1 LPSARRCARFLR
13 WLVPVLLAWVPWAAD
28 AANLTITL
36 EGIKDELADAVR
48 ANLTLQQY
56 AARDVTAAQ
65 IRRLFNNSE
74 KEIQAAL
81 EPYGYYNVS
90 VQSTL
95 QTTDKGL
102 NAVFRVTLGEPVVV
116 KSSKVEVT
124 GEGKDMPRVKRVV
137 RRFKPAVGDQ
147 LDHGE
152 YEASK
157 KALETALFD
166 NGFLRAKAVKKT
178 VAVRRK
184 ENTADIDVE
193 YATGPRMKFG
203 DVHFSE
209 SQFSPEFLERY
220 VPWKKGDYFSPDEL
234 LAFQQRLVDADYF
247 ATVSVQPDIDHTT
260 DLDVPVN
267 VELSPAK
274 RTVYTA
280 GVYVSTDTGPGVR
293 VGMQRRWV
301 NRDGHK
307 FTVDIDNAQRLK
319 ALTTGYKI
327 PLPGPNDKSLNFGAT
342 YRDENTQSTQS
353 KTERLVANETRRL
366 GHWTRTLG
374 LQFLAGTFTVADV
387 AGQSKVTWAEGT
399 LARKEANDFFF
410 PRRGYSLAF
419 ALRAGPHNML
429 SDTSFLQATAD
440 AKWIHRLARRD
451 RLILRTSLGWMKTD
465 DFNELPPELRF
476 FAGGDRSI
484 RGFDYQQLGSTNE
497 QGGVIGGTHLA
508 VGSAEVEHYFL
519 PKWGA
524 AAFVDGGDAFLTGEY
539 NLNIGAGVGL
549 RWRSPVGIVRLDV
562 AKPVKS
568 DLAHSIRFH
577 ISVGPD
583 L

>member
-1 LPSARRCARFLR
+1 LPSARRCARILR
-13 WLVPVLLAWVPWAAD
+13 WLVPVLFALAPWAAH
-28 AANLTITL
+28 AANLTITI
-36 EGIKDELADAVR
+36 EGIKDELADAAR

-56 AARDVTAAQ
+56 ASRDVTPAQ
-65 IRRLFNNSE
+65 IRRLFNNSQQ
-74 KEIQAAL
+74 EIQAAL

-95 QTTDKGL
+95 QNTDKGL
-102 NAVFRVTLGEPVVV
+102 NALFRVTLGDPVIV
-116 KSSKVEVT
+116 KNSKVEVT
-124 GEGKDMPRVKRVV
+124 GEGKDLPRVKRAV

-157 KALETALFD
+157 KVLETALFD
-166 NGFLRAKAVKKT
+166 NGFLRAKATKKT
-178 VAVRRK
+178 VQVRRK
-184 ENTADIDVE
+184 ENTAAIDVE

-209 SQFSPEFLERY
+209 SQFSPEFLDRY
-220 VPWKKGDYFSPDEL
+220 VPWEQGDYFSPDEL
-234 LAFQQRLVDADYF
+234 LLFQQRLVDADYF
-247 ATVSVQPDIDHTT
+247 ASVSVQPDLDHTI
-260 DLDVPVN
+260 DVDVPIN
-267 VELSPAK
+267 VELAPAK

-293 VGMQRRWV
+293 VGMQRRWI

-307 FTVDIDNAQRLK
+307 FNVDIDNAQRLK
-319 ALTTGYKI
+319 ALTAGYKI
-327 PLPGPNDKSLNFGAT
+327 PLPGHDDKSLNFGAT
-342 YRDENTQSTQS
+342 YRDEDTQSTQS
-353 KTERLVANETRRL
+353 KTERLVANETRKL

-387 AGQSKVTWAEGT
+387 AGQSKVTWAEAT

-419 ALRAGPHNML
+419 ALRAGPHNVL
-429 SDTSFLQATAD
+429 SDTSFAQVTAD
-440 AKWIHRLARRD
+440 AKWIHRLQRRE
-451 RLILRTSLGWMKTD
+451 RLILRTSLGAMKVSNFD
-465 DFNELPPELRF
+465 ELPPELRF

-484 RGFDYQQLGSTNE
+484 RGFDYQQLGSTNA
-497 QGGVIGGTHLA
+497 QGGVIGGTYLT
-508 VGSAEVEHYFL
+508 VGSAEFEHYFL
-519 PKWGA
+519 QNWGA
-524 AAFVDGGDAFLTGEY
+524 AAFVDGGDAFLKGEY
-539 NLNIGAGVGL
+539 NLNIGAGIGV
-549 RWRSPVGIVRLDV
+549 RWRSPVGIVRLDI